1 MKLPVVGLVVDELGQ
16 INYLTE
22 GRKLGINLK
31 FTNQALATQDLI
43 KFAQEC
49 DFLLIDPRI
58 ISTTSVRTAE
68 RAGVRI
74 YPSAKTLEQLEK
86 LQQIKTLQTTGEYLS
101 ILVARS
107 AHAQVA
113 SWPITLITN
122 DLTITPLPGIS
133 DQLSQEIQL
142 SVLKLAGEVGL
153 VGGFELL
160 VDAAD
165 YKQLIGI
172 NWVTPHA
179 KYWSQIGCN
188 TNFYEQNLRAVL
200 DLPLGST
207 DLLDKFVIT
216 GSLKTD
222 PASDDYR
229 PYLHLMARNP
239 KLKFD
244 QSIKQ
249 VGITSNDLEN
259 ALTEIIHAQQYYSG
273 EIEE

>member
-1 MKLPVVGLVVDELGQ
+1 MKLPLVGVVADESSQ
-16 INYLTE
+16 FNYLNE

-31 FTNQALATQDLI
+31 FESQALAVEDLI
-43 KFAQEC
+43 RFAEDC
-49 DFLLIDPRI
+49 DFLLIDPKL
-58 ISTTSVRTAE
+58 ISTASVKTAE

-74 YPSAKTLEQLEK
+74 YPSAKTLEQLD
-86 LQQIKTLQTTGEYLS
+86 QINTVQISGEHLS
-101 ILVARS
+101 ILVTRS

-113 SWPITLITN
+113 SWPITLITSN
-122 DLTITPLPGIS
+122 LTITPLPGLS
-133 DQLSQEIQL
+133 DELSQEIQL

-153 VGGFELL
+153 IGGFELL
-160 VDAAD
+160 VDATD
-165 YKQLIGI
+165 YKQLISI
-172 NWVTPHA
+172 NWITPYA
-179 KYWSQIGCN
+179 KFWSQIGCV
-188 TNFYEQNLRAVL
+188 TNFYEQNLRAAL

-207 DLLDKFVIT
+207 DLLDKYVIT
-216 GSLKTD
+216 GNLKTD

-249 VGITSNDLEN
+249 VAITSDDLES

>member
-16 INYLTE
+16 INYLNE

-31 FTNQALATQDLI
+31 FINQALATQDLI
-43 KFAQEC
+43 IFAQEC

-58 ISTTSVRTAE
+58 ISTTSVRTVE
-68 RAGVRI
+68 RSGVRI
-74 YPSAKTLEQLEK
+74 YPSSKTLEQLEK
-86 LQQIKTLQTTGEYLS
+86 IKTAQTTGEYLS

-133 DQLSQEIQL
+133 DELLQEIQL

-179 KYWSQIGCN
+179 KYWSQIGCV
-188 TNFYEQNLRAVL
+188 TNFYEQNLRALL

-207 DLLDKFVIT
+207 DLLDKFVTT
-216 GSLKTD
+216 GSLRTD

-249 VGITSNDLEN
+249 VGLTSNDLEN